1 MNITGNYIREL
12 IETEVDPGSFC
23 QKHPEATVVVQSLCE
38 YTRGKKKRKS
48 ETSAKR
54 WVVK

>member
-38 YTRGKKKRKS
+38 YTRGKKKKKVKPQRKDG
-48 ETSAKR
+48 
-54 WVVK
+54 